1 MRKIA
6 LILSVLFVGF
16 SAAAQNRPVSGT
28 VTDSN
33 GDPLIGVIVVL
44 QGTTNAVT
52 TDTEGRYSLNVP
64 SDGSLNFSLLGMTP
78 QTVAI
83 GGRSVV
89 DVVMQADALAIA
101 AVSVYGTS
109 VSQHAISGSVS
120 SLKSDAITS
129 TTTVSFD
136 QALAGKMAGVQVTT
150 TSGVLAEGTSI
161 RVRGT
166 NSISNSSQ
174 PLFVVDG
181 VPLTESTNLNI
192 TDGGHM
198 RFNPMASINT
208 NDIQSIEVLKDAAAA
223 ALYGSR
229 AANGVIL
236 ITTKRGQAG
245 RAQVSY
251 NSYVSMSQA
260 VNLPRLLNADQYI
273 EIKNEAATNLWGAGN
288 DIAAFPE
295 SGRVET
301 DWMDLTFRKAVSQN
315 HSMSV
320 SGGTDK
326 LSFYGSADWL
336 DQKGVVRD
344 NYLDRYSFRAT
355 VDATPTKW
363 LKAGISVNYSKTRN
377 NGVRATSQKYA
388 SITYATYAAFPNVA
402 EKNPDGSYN
411 LDSSGGLG
419 NGGNKISYKGS
430 NTYNARIYHPTAS
443 MYLQHNT
450 NIADRIGA
458 IAYATITPVKG
469 LSFTSKIGIDN
480 VANDEQQY
488 NHPSIAGAGFKT
500 GRVDEYSV
508 WINQWNWQNFAN
520 FNTTLGENHNIGA
533 MVGVEYEQ
541 RDYKRIFA
549 YAKDFVSSDFHDMLD
564 NMYTEQQSGGT
575 MNSRGFASMFANASY
590 NYAGKYYLDVYFRRD
605 GSSAFGAN
613 KRYGNFPGGSL
624 AWRIGDENFMESS
637 KSWLSDLKVRTSYG
651 IVGNSNIG
659 NYSSKT
665 LYGAGKYADVN
676 GLYNTQV
683 GDPDISW
690 ETSRKFDVG
699 FDASFLR
706 GRIDVAF
713 DYWRTD
719 VNNML
724 LAAVPPDV
732 TGMPDASVDKNIG
745 SMNNKGIELQ
755 INTQNYTSAN
765 GAFSWTSSFNLTT
778 VKNTV
783 TKLYA
788 PIAGTNYVI
797 EGQPMGVW
805 WVYEWAGVDPETG
818 RPGFIDGKTGRVK
831 YYDASPSVAAKD
843 KWTFADGDKEVA
855 PALSQANDAKFI
867 DGVNGAPTWYGNFDN
882 TFRYRNLD
890 LNIGLQ
896 FAGGN
901 RIMNTTR
908 SALLE
913 PRICNNSTEIL
924 SRWQKPGDVTEVPR
938 LVHGVPMGL
947 NGSATHTRFLE
958 KGDFL
963 RIREVTLAYNLPQL
977 LTDKLGVTGRVYF
990 RANNLHVFTAYTGS
1004 DPEIS
1009 SNINSNYTVGNDNR
1023 TIPALRTFT
1032 LGLNLN
1038 F

>member
-6 LILSVLFVGF
+6 LILSVLFVGI
-16 SAAAQNRPVSGT
+16 SASAQNRPVSGT

-33 GDPLIGVIVVL
+33 GDPLTGAIVVL
-44 QGTTNAVT
+44 QGTSNAVT
-52 TDTEGRYSLNVP
+52 TDATGRYSVNAP
-64 SDGSLNFSLLGMTP
+64 SDGSLNFSLLGMIS

-89 DVVMQADALAIA
+89 DVTLQADAQAIA

-109 VSQHAISGSVS
+109 VSKQAVSGSVS
-120 SLKSDAITS
+120 SLKADALTS
-129 TTTVSFD
+129 TTTTSFD
-136 QALAGKMAGVQVTT
+136 QALAGKLAGVQVTT

-161 RVRGT
+161 RIRGT

-174 PLFVVDG
+174 PLIVLDG
-181 VPLTESTNLNI
+181 VPLTESSNLNI
-192 TDGGHM
+192 TDGGNM
-198 RFNPMASINT
+198 RFNPMASINS
-208 NDIQSIEVLKDAAAA
+208 NDIQSVEVLKDAAAA

-245 RAQVSY
+245 RTQVSF
-251 NSYVSMSQA
+251 NSYASISQA
-260 VNLPRLLNADQYI
+260 VNLPKLLNADQYI
-273 EIKNEAATNLWGAGN
+273 EIKNEAAANNWGEGTV
-288 DIAAFPE
+288 IAAFPE

-301 DWMDLTFRKAVSQN
+301 DWMDLTFRNAFSQN
-315 HSMSV
+315 HSLSV

-336 DQKGVVRD
+336 DQQGVVRD

-355 VDATPTKW
+355 VDANPTKW

-377 NGVRATSQKYA
+377 NGVRATSQLYA
-388 SITYATYAAFPNVA
+388 SVTYATYAAFPNVA
-402 EKNPDGSYN
+402 EKNPDGSYTLN
-411 LDSSGGLG
+411 SSGGLDG
-419 NGGNKISYKGS
+419 GGNQLSYKGS
-430 NTYNARIYHPTAS
+430 NTYNARPYHPTAS

-450 NIADRIGA
+450 NVADRIGA

-469 LSFTSKIGIDN
+469 LSFTSKLGIDN
-480 VANDEQQY
+480 VGNDEQQY

-520 FNTTLGENHNIGA
+520 YSATLGENHNIGA

-541 RDYKRIFA
+541 RDYKRIYG
-549 YAKDFVSSDFHDMLD
+549 YAKNFVSDDFHDLID
-564 NMYTEQQSGGT
+564 GLYTEQQSGGT
-575 MNSRGFASMFANASY
+575 MNNRGFASMFANASY
-590 NYAGKYYLDVYFRRD
+590 NYAGKYYLEAYFRRD

-637 KSWLSDLKVRTSYG
+637 KNWLSDLKLRTSYG
-651 IVGNSNIG
+651 VVGNSNIG
-659 NYSSKT
+659 NYASKT
-665 LYGAGKYADVN
+665 LYGTGKYADVN

-690 ETSRKFDVG
+690 ETSRKFDIG

-706 GRIDVAF
+706 GRINVAL

-719 VNNML
+719 INNML

-732 TGMPDASVDKNIG
+732 TGMPGGNVDKNIG
-745 SMNNKGIELQ
+745 AMNNRGIELQ

-805 WVYEWAGVDPETG
+805 WVYQWAGVDPETG
-818 RPGFIDGKTGRVK
+818 RPGFIDGKSGRVK
-831 YYDASPSVAAKD
+831 YYDASPSVATSK

-855 PALSQANDAKFI
+855 PALSQANDAQFI
-867 DGVNGAPTWYGNFDN
+867 DGVNGAPKWYGNFDN
-882 TFRYRNLD
+882 TFRYKNLD

-908 SALLE
+908 ASLLE
-913 PRICNNSTEIL
+913 PRINNNSTEIL
-924 SRWQKPGDVTEVPR
+924 QRWQKPGDVTEVPR
-938 LVHGVPMGL
+938 LVHDMVLGL
-947 NGSATHTRFLE
+947 NGSAAHTRFLE
-958 KGDFL
+958 KADFL
-963 RIREVTLAYNLPQL
+963 RIREVTLAYNLPQS
-977 LTDKLGVTGRVYF
+977 LTDKIGVSGRIYF
-990 RANNLHVFTAYTGS
+990 RANNLHVFTAYTGT

-1009 SNINSNYTVGNDNR
+1009 SNLNANYTVGHDNR
-1023 TIPALRTFT
+1023 TIPAVRTYT